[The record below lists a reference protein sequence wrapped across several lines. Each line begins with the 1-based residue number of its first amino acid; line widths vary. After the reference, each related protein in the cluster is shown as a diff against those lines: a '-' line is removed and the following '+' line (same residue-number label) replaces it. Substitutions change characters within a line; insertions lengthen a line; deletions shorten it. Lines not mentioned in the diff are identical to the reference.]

1 MADYYGNHLKKI
13 FTLYG
18 NSPLL
23 EVRFELKFRNREAN
37 MLGPQPILEL
47 GKKHGPEDV
56 FMIPAKTVC
65 RSTGCCLNKNMAGHL
80 I

>member
-23 EVRFELKFRNREAN
+23 EVRFE
-37 MLGPQPILEL
+37 
-47 GKKHGPEDV
+47 
-56 FMIPAKTVC
+56 
-65 RSTGCCLNKNMAGHL
+65 
-80 I
+80 